1 MIHVNNKLGSNKEK
15 NKRVF
20 LAIQLYYI
28 SKFVFQNTTIL
39 KKGGIICTLIF
50 FFLLLIYF
58 FDLMHPHIT
67 CPLYYNIFYFVA
79 LLFFYTLIKQCLY
92 VN

>member
-50 FFLLLIYF
+50 F
-58 FDLMHPHIT
+58 
-67 CPLYYNIFYFVA
+67 YYY
-79 LLFFYTLIKQCLY
+79 
-92 VN
+92 